1 MPAPLLTVENL
12 TVRFK
17 SPDQV
22 INAVNG
28 VSFSIDLGETL
39 GIVGESGSGKTVTVL
54 SILGL
59 IPKPPGEVTAGRALF
74 DGKDLLSLSGEALR
88 SIRGREVSMV
98 FQDPM
103 TSLNPVIRVG
113 EQLREALWT
122 HNPSDSKSSHR
133 RRGVQLLDMVGIPQP
148 ERRYNQFP
156 HEYSGGMRQRAMIAM
171 AMANRPKLLIA
182 DEPTTAL
189 DVTIQAQVIE
199 TLKAAREE
207 TGAASILITHD
218 LGLVSQI
225 ADRVIVMYAGRIVEE
240 GRITDIFSRPRHPY
254 TIGLLASIPS
264 IQEKRTKLYSIPGQ
278 PPDMA
283 SVPPGCPFHP
293 RCAIGTERPACRSES
308 PVLVPMG
315 TSQQAAC
322 HFTDEAASWATER
335 GA

>member
-1 MPAPLLTVENL
+1 MPVPLLTVENL
-12 TVRFK
+12 SVRFNA
-17 SPDQV
+17 PDQV

-28 VSFSIDLGETL
+28 VSFSIDTGETL

-54 SILGL
+54 SLLGL
-59 IPKPPGEVTAGRALF
+59 IPKPPGEITGGEAVFEGQ
-74 DGKDLLSLSGEALR
+74 DLLTLSTEALR
-88 SIRGREVSMV
+88 SIRGQDISMV

-122 HNPSDSKSSHR
+122 HDSSGSKSEHR
-133 RRGVQLLDMVGIPQP
+133 RRGVELLDMVGIPQP
-148 ERRYNQFP
+148 QRRYNQFP

-171 AMANRPKLLIA
+171 SMANRPKLLIA

-199 TLKAAREE
+199 TLKTARKE
-207 TGAASILITHD
+207 TGAASIVITHD

-240 GRITDIFSRPRHPY
+240 GRIGDIFSRPRHPY

-264 IQEKRTKLYSIPGQ
+264 IQERRAKLYSIPGQ

-283 SVPPGCPFHP
+283 NVPPGCPFHP
-293 RCAIGTERPACRSES
+293 RCAIGGDRSLCRSDPPQLLS
-308 PVLVPMG
+308 VG
-315 TSQQAAC
+315 SGQQAAC
-322 HFTDEAASWATER
+322 HFTDEAASWARER

>member
-1 MPAPLLTVENL
+1 MPFPLLTVENL
-12 TVRFK
+12 AVRFNA
-17 SPDQV
+17 PDQV

-28 VSFSIDLGETL
+28 VSFSIDTGETL

-54 SILGL
+54 SLLGL
-59 IPKPPGEVTAGRALF
+59 IPKPPGEITGGEAIFEGQ
-74 DGKDLLSLSGEALR
+74 DLLTLSTEALR
-88 SIRGREVSMV
+88 SIRGQDISMV

-122 HNPSDSKSSHR
+122 HDSSGSKSEHR
-133 RRGVQLLDMVGIPQP
+133 RRGVELLDMVGIPQP
-148 ERRYNQFP
+148 QRRYNQFP

-199 TLKAAREE
+199 TLKTARKE
-207 TGAASILITHD
+207 TGAASIVITHD

-240 GRITDIFSRPRHPY
+240 GRIGDIFSRPRHPY

-264 IQEKRTKLYSIPGQ
+264 IQERRSKLYSIPGQ

-283 SVPPGCPFHP
+283 NVPPGCPFHP
-293 RCAIGTERPACRSES
+293 RCAIGGDRSLCRSDPPQLLS
-308 PVLVPMG
+308 VG
-315 TSQQAAC
+315 SGQQAAC
-322 HFTDEAASWATER
+322 HFTDEAASWARER

>member
-1 MPAPLLTVENL
+1 MHAPLLTVDRL
-12 TVRFK
+12 SVRFNT
-17 SPDQV
+17 PDQV

-28 VSFSIDLGETL
+28 VSFSIGVGETL

-59 IPKPPGEVTAGRALF
+59 IPRPPGEITTGRALF
-74 DGKDLLSLSGEALR
+74 EGKDLLSLSAEALR
-88 SIRGREVSMV
+88 SIRGREISMV

-113 EQLREALWT
+113 EQIREALWT
-122 HNPSDSKSSHR
+122 HNPSSPNAAHR
-133 RRGVQLLDMVGIPQP
+133 RRGVELLEMVGIPQP

-240 GRITDIFSRPRHPY
+240 GNIADIFSRPRHPY

-264 IQEKRTKLYSIPGQ
+264 IQRKRTKLYSIPGQ

-283 SVPPGCPFHP
+283 NVPPGCPFHP
-293 RCAIGTERPACRSES
+293 RCAIGRERSVCRSDT
-308 PVLVPMG
+308 PQLLNLG
-315 TSQQAAC
+315 TGQQAAC
-322 HFTDEAASWATER
+322 HFTDEAASWARER
-335 GA
+335 GT

>member
-1 MPAPLLTVENL
+1 MPVPLLTVENL
-12 TVRFK
+12 SVRFNM
-17 SPDQV
+17 PDQV

-28 VSFSIDLGETL
+28 VSFSLNTGETL

-59 IPKPPGEVTAGRALF
+59 IPKPPGEITGGRALF
-74 DGKDLLSLSGEALR
+74 EGQDLLPLSTEALR
-88 SIRGREVSMV
+88 SIRGQEISMV

-103 TSLNPVIRVG
+103 TSLNPVIKVG

-122 HNPSDSKSSHR
+122 HNPSDSRSNHR
-133 RRGVQLLDMVGIPQP
+133 RRGIELLDMVGIPQP

-199 TLKAAREE
+199 TLKAARQE

-225 ADRVIVMYAGRIVEE
+225 ADRVIVMYAGRIVET
-240 GRITDIFSRPRHPY
+240 GSTRQIFNEPAHPY
-254 TIGLLASIPS
+254 AKALLATLPS
-264 IQEKRTKLYSIPGQ
+264 LESRKKRLLTVSGQ
-278 PPDMA
+278 PPLAIDL
-283 SVPPGCPFHP
+283 PPGCSFAP
-293 RCAIGTERPACRSES
+293 RCPEVMDICREQFPHEATTGDRHRVLCWLHS
-308 PVLVPMG
+308 P
-315 TSQQAAC
+315 S
-322 HFTDEAASWATER
+322 DEMSLSAR
-335 GA
+335 

>member
-1 MPAPLLTVENL
+1 MPIPLLTVENL
-12 TVRFK
+12 SVRFK
-17 SPDQV
+17 TPDQV

-28 VSFSIDLGETL
+28 VSFSLNTGETL

-59 IPKPPGEVTAGRALF
+59 IPKPPGEITGGRALF
-74 DGKDLLSLSGEALR
+74 EGQDLLPLSTEALR
-88 SIRGREVSMV
+88 SIRGQEISMV

-103 TSLNPVIRVG
+103 TSLNPVMKVG

-122 HNPSDSKSSHR
+122 HEPSESKSSHR
-133 RRGVQLLDMVGIPQP
+133 RRGIELLDMVGIPQP

-207 TGAASILITHD
+207 MGAASILITHD

-240 GRITDIFSRPRHPY
+240 GRIGDIFSRPRHPY

-264 IQEKRTKLYSIPGQ
+264 IKQKRTKLYSIPGQ

-283 SVPPGCPFHP
+283 NVPPGCPFHP
-293 RCAIGTERPACRSES
+293 RCAIGGERSVCRSDS
-308 PVLVPMG
+308 PRLLEVG
-315 TSQQAAC
+315 AAQQAAC
-322 HFTDEAASWATER
+322 HFTEEAASWLTER
-335 GA
+335 AT

>member
-1 MPAPLLTVENL
+1 MHAPLLTVDRL
-12 TVRFK
+12 CVRFNT
-17 SPDQV
+17 PDQV

-28 VSFSIDLGETL
+28 VSFSIGAGETL

-59 IPKPPGEVTAGRALF
+59 IPRPPGEITVGRALF
-74 DGKDLLSLSGEALR
+74 EGKDLLSLSAEALR
-88 SIRGREVSMV
+88 SIRGREISMV

-113 EQLREALWT
+113 EQIREALWT
-122 HNPSDSKSSHR
+122 HNPSSPNDAHR
-133 RRGVQLLDMVGIPQP
+133 RRGVELLEMVGIPQP

-240 GRITDIFSRPRHPY
+240 GNIADIFSRPRHPY

-264 IQEKRTKLYSIPGQ
+264 IQRKRTKLYSIPGQ

-283 SVPPGCPFHP
+283 NVPPGCPFHP
-293 RCAIGTERPACRSES
+293 RCAIGRERSVCRSDT
-308 PVLVPMG
+308 PQLLDLG
-315 TSQQAAC
+315 TGQQAAC
-322 HFTDEAASWATER
+322 HFTDEAASWAKER
-335 GA
+335 GT

>member
-1 MPAPLLTVENL
+1 MPVPLLTVENL
-12 TVRFK
+12 SVRFK
-17 SPDQV
+17 TPDQV

-28 VSFSIDLGETL
+28 VSFSLNAGETL

-59 IPKPPGEVTAGRALF
+59 IPKPPGEITGGRALF
-74 DGKDLLSLSGEALR
+74 EGQDLLPLSTEALR
-88 SIRGREVSMV
+88 AIRGQEISMV

-103 TSLNPVIRVG
+103 TSLNPVIKVG

-122 HNPSDSKSSHR
+122 HNPSDSRSNHR
-133 RRGVQLLDMVGIPQP
+133 RRGIELLDMVGIPQP

-199 TLKAAREE
+199 TLKAARQE

-240 GRITDIFSRPRHPY
+240 GRIGDIFSRPRHPY

-264 IQEKRTKLYSIPGQ
+264 ITQKRTKLYSIPGQ

-283 SVPPGCPFHP
+283 NVPPGCPFHP
-293 RCAIGTERPACRSES
+293 RCAVGEGRSVCRSDS
-308 PVLVPMG
+308 PRLAEVG
-315 TSQQAAC
+315 TRHRAAC
-322 HFTDEAASWATER
+322 HFTEEAASWLTGRAT
-335 GA
+335 